1 MDISAIYHRSDY
13 CQCYAADKDTVVI
26 RLRTGK
32 DVDKAYIFCEDPFI
46 NQLSGKKQWSGKKSE
61 MQLEMELENHYIW
74 TFKAKPR
81 YKRLQYYFE
90 VSGGKDRAKVFENR
104 ICSKKDSV
112 GVSCQYFKFPWINPG
127 DIIAP
132 PEWVKNTIWY
142 QIMPDRFC
150 KAEGTNTDKRFL
162 KWGKNSSGW
171 DTVYGGNIKGITE
184 RLGYLKEL
192 GIGGIYLTPVFSSD
206 SYHKYN
212 TNDYSVIDTDF
223 GTEEDIKE
231 MISKAHSLGIRVMLD
246 GVFNHCGSEF
256 FAWKDVLGSG
266 KSSPY
271 YDWFFINDENFIKK
285 RFDTSDGRFYT
296 FSFWSVM
303 PKLNTNNPEVIDYF
317 TKLCLHWVTEW
328 DIDGIRF
335 DVGDEVSHRFI
346 RNLHDK
352 LKPVK
357 PDVFLLGEIWFD
369 SVAWLNGTEYDSV
382 MNYPISSSINDYFKN
397 TALSSKDY
405 MYMINYCLSLYPE
418 QITKVLFNFLDT
430 HDTRRV
436 IDTCGGDVNELL
448 QRLTLLFTTP
458 GTPCVYYGTEIAM
471 TGGEH
476 DTDNRHCMPWDKIDK
491 GYNSHIT
498 DEIKKLTAL
507 RNNRPELCTTGIRF
521 IHHDSHPRL
530 LHYIRYSDSSRID
543 VYVNADKKIFT
554 PEITGTILY
563 QNKYQSDGLLN
574 GGVLISESTL

>member
-1 MDISAIYHRSDY
+1 MDMSAIHHRSDY

-26 RLRTGK
+26 RLKTGK

-46 NQLSGKKQWSGKKSE
+46 NQLAGKKHWSGKKHE
-61 MQLEMELENHYIW
+61 MELEMELENHFVWIYRAQP
-74 TFKAKPR
+74 K

-90 VSGGKDRAKVFENR
+90 VTGGKDRAIVFENR
-104 ICSKKDSV
+104 VCDKKECSGMSNN
-112 GVSCQYFKFPWINPG
+112 YFKFPWINPG
-127 DIIAP
+127 DIITP
-132 PEWVKNTIWY
+132 PDWVKNTIWY

-150 KAEGTNTDKRFL
+150 KAEGTNSDERFL
-162 KWGKNSSGW
+162 KWGKKTSGW
-171 DTVYGGNIKGITE
+171 NDIYGGNIKGITE
-184 RLGYLKEL
+184 HLTYLNEL
-192 GIGGIYLTPVFSSD
+192 GVSGIYLTPIFSSS

-212 TNDYSVIDTDF
+212 TNDYSVIDPDF
-223 GTEEDIKE
+223 GTENNIME

-256 FAWKDVLGSG
+256 FAWKDVLSKG
-266 KSSPY
+266 KDSPY
-271 YDWFFINDENFIKK
+271 YNWFFINDDNFAKK
-285 RFDTSDGRFYT
+285 QFDTSDGRFYT

-317 TKLCLHWVTEW
+317 TKLCTHWVKDW

-346 RNLHDK
+346 RALHEK

-382 MNYPISSSINDYFKN
+382 MNYPISTSINDYFKN
-397 TALSSKDY
+397 TALSSKNY
-405 MYMINYCLSLYPE
+405 MYMMNYCLSLYPE

-436 IDTCGGDVNELL
+436 FDTCGGNVNELL
-448 QRLTLLFTTP
+448 QRITLLLTTP
-458 GTPCVYYGTEIAM
+458 GTPCLYYGTEIAM

-476 DTDNRHCMPWDKIDK
+476 DTDNRHCMPWDKIDE
-491 GYNSHIT
+491 GYNSSVT
-498 DEIKKLTAL
+498 NEIKKLTSL
-507 RNNRPELCTTGIRF
+507 RNTRPELCTTGLKF
-521 IHHDSHPRL
+521 IHHSSHPRL
-530 LHYIRYSDSSRID
+530 LHYIRYTDSSKLHI
-543 VYVNADKKIFT
+543 YVNTDKELFT
-554 PEITGTILY
+554 PEINGNILY
-563 QNKYQSDGLLN
+563 QNNFHSGALLP
-574 GGVLISESTL
+574 GGVLISESV